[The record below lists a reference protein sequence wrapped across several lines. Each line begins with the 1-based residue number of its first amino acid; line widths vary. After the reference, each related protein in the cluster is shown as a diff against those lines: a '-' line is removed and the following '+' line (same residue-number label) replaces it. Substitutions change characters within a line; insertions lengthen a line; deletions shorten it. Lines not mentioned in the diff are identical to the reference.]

1 MGKIKGTTALL
12 PREKATSLGI
22 SCLSDWELVALL
34 LDTGTQKENVLL
46 LSQRLLN
53 ENGGLVG
60 LMRASERDL
69 SISGIKKAKACRI
82 LALGEVYKRLPLT
95 ATSRILTVEDSLR
108 LTQRFFQGQKTE
120 NVVILFL
127 AKDRTVL
134 GIKHF
139 TGKSDE
145 EISFS
150 WENLLVGRK
159 EEGVRF
165 VLIIHNHPSQAVLP
179 SAMDNKSTLE
189 VCQYCDREG
198 MVLLDSLIVSD
209 DSFFSFR
216 RSGFFKKDPKK

>member
-22 SCLSDWELVALL
+22 GCLNDWELVALL
-34 LDTGTQKENVLL
+34 LDTGTRKENVLL
-46 LSQRLLN
+46 LSQHLLA
-53 ENGGLVG
+53 ENGGLAG
-60 LMRASERDL
+60 LMRASEKDL

-82 LALGEVYKRLPLT
+82 LALGEIYKRLPLT
-95 ATSRILTVEDSLR
+95 SASRILTVEDSLR

-120 NVVILFL
+120 NAVILFL

-134 GIKHF
+134 GLKHF
-139 TGKSDE
+139 TGRSDK

-150 WENLLVGRK
+150 WENLLAGRK

-165 VLIIHNHPSQAVLP
+165 VLLIHNHPSQAVLP
-179 SAMDNKSTLE
+179 SARDKMTTLE
-189 VCQYCDREG
+189 VSRFCDRKG
-198 MVLLDSLIVSD
+198 LVLLDSLIVSD

-216 RSGFFKKDPKK
+216 RSGFFKKDPEK